1 MLFCRYQQL
10 PAALT
15 QRVLAYLKYKWLRT
29 HGLNERKVLAE
40 LPPKLSQDVNLEL
53 YKDLIEA
60 VPLFRG
66 VEKGFIK
73 AIVKCT
79 MGRVSDGAP
88 HTHRPTAHLAPPSLQ
103 VHLPGVLHA
112 VGARG
117 AQGGGGEGDVL
128 HLPRQVHRAA
138 DAAAVAAVVG
148 GGGEGAAGG
157 FDVLA

>member
-73 AIVKCT
+73 AIVKYT
-79 MGRVSDGAP
+79 MGRVSDSSRRGRGRRASRRGR
-88 HTHRPTAHLAPPSLQ
+88 TASCSRCASPTSPT
-103 VHLPGVLHA
+103 
-112 VGARG
+112 
-117 AQGGGGEGDVL
+117 
-128 HLPRQVHRAA
+128 
-138 DAAAVAAVVG
+138 
-148 GGGEGAAGG
+148 
-157 FDVLA
+157 

>member
-79 MGRVSDGAP
+79 MVP
-88 HTHRPTAHLAPPSLQ
+88 PFTLELAEHEVTEL
-103 VHLPGVLHA
+103 VCV
-112 VGARG
+112 R
-117 AQGGGGEGDVL
+117 
-128 HLPRQVHRAA
+128 
-138 DAAAVAAVVG
+138 
-148 GGGEGAAGG
+148 
-157 FDVLA
+157 

>member
-73 AIVKCT
+73 AIVKYT

-88 HTHRPTAHLAPPSLQ
+88 HTHSPIASPRSSLSTGTPSRSSSCRRSTWC
-103 VHLPGVLHA
+103 A
-112 VGARG
+112 
-117 AQGGGGEGDVL
+117 
-128 HLPRQVHRAA
+128 RAA
-138 DAAAVAAVVG
+138 
-148 GGGEGAAGG
+148 
-157 FDVLA
+157 